1 MNEALQL
8 PKILNLICRCLYY
21 GDISRL
27 SLVSTYLHSAVGP
40 VLWESL
46 AGLDPLLRLMPQDA
60 WHLEDDD
67 TSQDSSEHRYFN
79 FSRPLRRED
88 WLPVLAKSKFVKK
101 LYNVDG
107 FYGCILFRATV
118 AQAIV
123 EQPPPALLLP
133 NVRRLCCYPHDHLV
147 DESPIPYSLLSIT
160 TLELKACRFV
170 DSKILTATCPNV
182 DSLTIWCKCESDALG
197 AHAALMDTLGQW
209 PHLETVHLTLHD
221 WTWEPNPFLALSQ
234 LESLSSLH
242 LHQGGYFNRLQA
254 PQFRAQSFP
263 ALRTMVL
270 DSISLDL
277 ITAIVRSWHAPKS
290 MEVIDLQGVFGLD
303 SCSASVLRAIQE
315 KCAPPYLRKVIVRPP
330 YSSDASAE
338 EPQLRLHHLQPLSGF
353 WNLTE
358 VSFRMMSAAFLTDDD
373 HARIASWW
381 PRLQKLDFAVEYPSE
396 PAPASYPSLL
406 SYARGCPDLQ
416 ELSINFTAASLEE
429 DKVTEVTI
437 FLSMVF
443 PHLKALRYPVSYY
456 DEGFW
461 EVVERCLPIL
471 QAAHAVEDQHRRS
484 CDCLGIASK

>member
-8 PKILNLICRCLYY
+8 PEILNLICRCLYY

-27 SLVSTYLHSAVGP
+27 SRVSTYLHSAVGP

-67 TSQDSSEHRYFN
+67 TSQDYSEHRYF
-79 FSRPLRRED
+79 
-88 WLPVLAKSKFVKK
+88 
-101 LYNVDG
+101 
-107 FYGCILFRATV
+107 
-118 AQAIV
+118 AIV

-133 NVRRLCCYPHDHLV
+133 SVRRLCCYPHDYLV

-170 DSKILTATCPNV
+170 DSKILTAACPNV

-209 PHLETVHLTLHD
+209 PHLESVHLTLHD
-221 WTWEPNPFLALSQ
+221 WTWEPNPFLALSH

-242 LHQGGYFNRLQA
+242 VHQGGYFNRLQA

-303 SCSASVLRAIQE
+303 SRSASVLHTIQE

-338 EPQLRLHHLQPLSGF
+338 EPQLRLHRLQPLSGF

-358 VSFRMMSAAFLTDDD
+358 VSSRTMNAAFLTDDD
-373 HARIASWW
+373 HARISSC
-381 PRLQKLDFAVEYPSE
+381 YG
-396 PAPASYPSLL
+396 
-406 SYARGCPDLQ
+406 RGRPDLQ
-416 ELSINFTAASLEE
+416 ELSINFTAASLGE

-443 PHLKALRYPVSYY
+443 PNLKALRYPASYY
-456 DEGFW
+456 DMGLW
-461 EVVERCLPIL
+461 KVVERCLPIL
-471 QAAHAVEDQHRRS
+471 QAAHAMEDQHRRS

>member
-8 PKILNLICRCLYY
+8 PEILNLICRCLYRR
-21 GDISRL
+21 DISRL
-27 SLVSTYLHSAVGP
+27 SRVSTYLHSAVGP
-40 VLWESL
+40 VLWESI

-67 TSQDSSEHRYFN
+67 TSQYSREHRYFN

-88 WLPVLAKSKFVKK
+88 WFPVLAKSRFVKK

-107 FYGCILFRATV
+107 FYGCILFRGTV

-133 NVRRLCCYPHDHLV
+133 NVQRLCCYPHDYLV
-147 DESPIPYSLLSIT
+147 DDSPVLIPFYRILLSPSIT
-160 TLELKACRFV
+160 TLELKACCFV
-170 DSKILTATCPNV
+170 DTTILTATCRNV

-209 PHLETVHLTLHD
+209 PHLESVHLTLHD
-221 WTWEPNPFLALSQ
+221 RTWEPNPFLALSH

-242 LHQGGYFNRLQA
+242 VHHGGYFNHLQV
-254 PQFRAQSFP
+254 PQFPAKSFP
-263 ALRTMVL
+263 ALSTMVL

-277 ITAIVRSWHAPKS
+277 ITAIVQSWHAPKS

-303 SCSASVLRAIQE
+303 GRSASVLRAIQE
-315 KCAPPYLRKVIVRPP
+315 KCAPPHLRKVIVRPP
-330 YSSDASAE
+330 
-338 EPQLRLHHLQPLSGF
+338 
-353 WNLTE
+353 
-358 VSFRMMSAAFLTDDD
+358 
-373 HARIASWW
+373 WW
-381 PRLQKLDFAVEYPSE
+381 PRLQKLDFAVGYPCE
-396 PAPASYPSLL
+396 PVLASYPSLL

-443 PHLKALRYPVSYY
+443 PHLKALRYPASYY
-456 DEGFW
+456 DVGLW

-471 QAAHAVEDQHRRS
+471 QAAHAMEDQHRRS